1 MASSTDSPSITVFA
15 CTTALHRLP
24 AIGSNQATTIKR
36 LACAGGINAGM
47 LLEAVEDG
55 AGRVL
60 VLACG
65 QDSCRHQNG
74 ATLAEAQVRLARDL
88 LTTLGFDPGTVAL
101 ELVDRAGESVS
112 VACKETAP

>member
-1 MASSTDSPSITVFA
+1 MATSTDSSAITVFA
-15 CTTALHRLP
+15 CSTALDRIR
-24 AIGSNQATTIKR
+24 AIKAEKDVTVKR

-47 LLEAVEDG
+47 VLEAVENG

-65 QDSCRHQNG
+65 QESCRHQNG

-88 LTTLGFDPGTVAL
+88 LATLGFDPGNVAL

-112 VACKETAP
+112 VACEGTAS